1 MEREQ
6 AKEAIKAGVSCLDYL
21 EKSERGNYCC
31 PFCGSGHGENRTGAV
46 KYYSETND
54 ICCFGRCGQKRYD
67 VIDLHR
73 QATGTDYNE
82 ALEQLAQRI
91 GITIDPYTVPAS
103 SGSKAPEIRAAADK
117 PADQII
123 EPADYTAYYKACIK
137 RLKDPAAVRYLQG
150 RGISPATAAA
160 YWIGYDPAADPAG
173 APGAT
178 DEEYKPHPCPR
189 IIIPTSKGHY
199 IARSIDP
206 NTPKA
211 FVKMNPAK
219 DKGAAAPTMFNTL
232 VLFSEDVKEVFVT
245 EGAFD
250 ALSVMEA
257 GAAAISLNS
266 TSNADK
272 LIKRLE
278 KTRTKA
284 TLILCLDND
293 EAGKKATETIRE
305 GLQRLNISFICAD
318 ICCGHKDPNEALT
331 ADRAA
336 FIKAV
341 EQAKQQTAAKP
352 DNTSL
357 YIDSLMTA
365 EIERFKSDKQTGF
378 AELDR
383 NAGGLYSGL
392 YVLAA
397 ISSIGK
403 TSFALQLADQIAAAG
418 HDVLFFA
425 LEQSRLEMVSKSLA
439 RITAQADPMNAVS
452 SLDIRKGYAP
462 AQAKAAAAA
471 YKEKVADRLSIIEGN
486 FDCNL
491 SFIGDYIRQYVRR
504 NGTRPVV
511 FVDYLQILQP
521 AEDNGRR
528 QTTRETVD
536 STVTELKR
544 LSRELDLTVFIIS
557 SVNRSNYL
565 TPIDFES
572 LKESGG
578 IEYTADVV
586 WGLQLQCLNE
596 DIFSQKEKIKE
607 KRARIK
613 EAKAENPRKI
623 ELVNIKNR
631 YGKASYT
638 VNFCYYPER
647 ELFEE
652 IDEEEAYYLRK
663 KSKGSR

>member
-1 MEREQ
+1 MTTKEQ
-6 AKEAIKAGVSCLDYL
+6 AKEDIKAGVSCLDYL
-21 EKSERGNYCC
+21 EQSKGGLYCC
-31 PFCGSGHGENRTGAV
+31 PYCNSGHKANGTGAV
-46 KYYSETND
+46 EYYPKTNT
-54 ICCFGRCGQKRYD
+54 CFCHSCKQRFD
-67 VIDLHR
+67 VIDLY
-73 QATGTDYNE
+73 QKANGATYNE

-91 GITIDPYTVPAS
+91 GITIDPYTVPTS
-103 SGSKAPEIRAAADK
+103 SGNKAPEIRAAADN
-117 PADQII
+117 ADDQIT
-123 EPADYTAYYKACIK
+123 EPANYNEYYKVCRK
-137 RLKDPAAVRYLQG
+137 RLTDPAAVRYLTS
-150 RGISPATAAA
+150 RGISPETAAA

-178 DEEYKPHPCPR
+178 GEEYKPHPCPR
-189 IIIPTSKGHY
+189 LIIPTCKGHY

-211 FVKMNPAK
+211 YAKMNPSK
-219 DKGAAAPTMFNTL
+219 DKGAAAPAMFNSRVMFL
-232 VLFSEDVKEVFVT
+232 DDVREVFVT
-245 EGAFD
+245 EGVFD
-250 ALSVMEA
+250 ALSVIEA
-257 GAAAISLNS
+257 GAAALSLNS

-278 KTRTKA
+278 RQRTKA

-318 ICCGHKDPNEALT
+318 ICGGHKDPNEALT

-336 FIKAV
+336 FIQAV
-341 EQAKQQTAAKP
+341 EQAKKQTAAKP

-365 EIERFKSDKQTGF
+365 EIERFKNDKSTGF
-378 AELDR
+378 SELDR
-383 NAGGLYSGL
+383 NSGGLYSGL
-392 YVLAA
+392 YVIAA
-397 ISSIGK
+397 ISSVGK
-403 TSFALQLADQIAAAG
+403 TTFALQLADQIAAAG
-418 HDVLFFA
+418 DDVLFFA

-439 RITAQADPMNAVS
+439 RMTAQSDPMTAVS

-462 AQAKAAAAA
+462 EQAKAAAET
-471 YKEKVADRLSIIEGN
+471 YKRTIADRLSIIEGN
-486 FDCNL
+486 FDCNI

-504 NGTRPVV
+504 TETRPVV
-511 FVDYLQILQP
+511 FIDYLQILQP
-521 AEDNGRR
+521 AADENKRR
-528 QTTRETVD
+528 QTTKETID
-536 STVTELKR
+536 NTVTELKR

-596 DIFSQKEKIKE
+596 DLFNQKEKIKE

-623 ELVNIKNR
+623 ELVNLKNR

-638 VNFCYYPER
+638 VNFCYYPDR

-663 KSKGSR
+663 KTKGNR